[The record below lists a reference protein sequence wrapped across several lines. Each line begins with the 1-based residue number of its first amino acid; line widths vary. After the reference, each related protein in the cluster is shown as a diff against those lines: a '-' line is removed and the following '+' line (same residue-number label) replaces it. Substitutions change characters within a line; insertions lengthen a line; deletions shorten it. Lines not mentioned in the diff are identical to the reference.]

1 VTENFTVAAQ
11 RIAAWRKDAV
21 LFVREVFGVEPDAW
35 QVDALTAYS
44 AGKPRIRLGM
54 QACAGPGK
62 SAVLAWIG
70 WHALLCHAD
79 KQRHPNGYAT
89 SITDDNLKDGLW
101 KEFAVWHQRSPL
113 LLAAFTWQKER
124 IFAKNHPE
132 TWFLSKRTF
141 SKSADL
147 EAQGRTLSGAHAPY
161 IFYLIDESGEMPPS
175 VLRAAEQGL
184 SNCEWGCIAT
194 AYNPTSHTGIGY
206 QVSNDQSHLWDV
218 IRVTGDPN
226 DPKRSTRID
235 LEWARAQ
242 IALYGRENPWVMAYI
257 LGQFPPSAINA
268 LLAPDDVRTAMERKL
283 GDHVYAHVAPRL
295 GVDVARF
302 GDDRTVLF
310 PRQGRRA
317 YEPVIL
323 RNADTLTIAGRV
335 IVEKE
340 RWESEHEL
348 IDNSG
353 GWAAGVIDQCKIGG
367 YFLYPV
373 DSSAQATDPRYF
385 NRRSEV
391 HFLAAEWVKSGGWLP
406 NLPELVR
413 EATAATYWFE
423 GGRLRVE
430 DKAQIK
436 KRLGNS
442 PDLWDAF
449 VYSFALPD
457 MPKRS
462 AELGRPFNRGRAPA
476 MSAVEYN
483 PLAELGV

>member
-1 VTENFTVAAQ
+1 MSDPSAAEII
-11 RIAAWRKDAV
+11 RAYRRDPV
-21 LFVREVFGVEPDAW
+21 LFVRNVFRAEPDEW
-35 QVDALTAYS
+35 QADALRAYE
-44 AGKPRIRLGM
+44 AGGVPRARLGM

-62 SAVLAWIG
+62 STVLAWIG
-70 WHALLCHAD
+70 WHALLCMGD
-79 KQRHPNGYAT
+79 EQRHPNGYAT

-101 KEFAVWHQRSPL
+101 KELAVWHQRSPL

-147 EAQGRTLSGAHAPY
+147 EAQGRTLSGAHAPF
-161 IFYLIDESGEMPPS
+161 IFYLVDESGEMPPS

-184 SNCEWGCIAT
+184 SNCEWGRIAT

-206 QVSNDQSHLWDV
+206 LVSSEQSHLWAV
-218 IRVTGDPN
+218 VRITGDP
-226 DPKRSTRID
+226 DHPKRSKRID
-235 LEWARAQ
+235 LEWAREQ
-242 IALYGRENPWVMAYI
+242 IRLYGRDNPWVMAYI
-257 LGQFPPSAINA
+257 LGDFPPTAINA
-268 LLAPDDVRTAMERKL
+268 LLSPDDVRDAMARSL
-283 GDHVYAHVAPRL
+283 PDHVYASIQKRI
-295 GVDVARF
+295 GIDVARF

-317 YEPVIL
+317 LAPIVL
-323 RNADTLTIAGRV
+323 RNADTLTIAARV
-335 IVEKE
+335 AVEKQRFGSE
-340 RWESEHEL
+340 REM

-367 YFLYPV
+367 LTLFPV
-373 DSSAQATDPRYF
+373 DSSAPASDPRYF

-391 HFLAAEWVKSGGWLP
+391 NFLAAEWVKGGGWLP

-423 GGRLRVE
+423 GGKLRVE
-430 DKAQIK
+430 EKKLIK
-436 KRLGNS
+436 KRLGYS

-449 VYSFALPD
+449 VYTFALPE
-457 MPKRS
+457 MP
-462 AELGRPFNRGRAPA
+462 AQLQTIPGLLPNRHQNE
-476 MSAVEYN
+476 SVHEYN
-483 PLAELGV
+483 PLEALGV